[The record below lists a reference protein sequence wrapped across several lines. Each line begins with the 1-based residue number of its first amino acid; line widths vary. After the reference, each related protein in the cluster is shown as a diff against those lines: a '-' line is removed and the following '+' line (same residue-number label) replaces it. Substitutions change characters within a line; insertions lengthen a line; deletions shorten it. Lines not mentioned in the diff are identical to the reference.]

1 MTTEVHAPD
10 DYHDACEE
18 CGRAYY
24 HAQGCSR
31 DDFGER
37 SGAEPVQ
44 EDRVH
49 TAEERA
55 AQLEKRR
62 REDFRA
68 RRLRTGDWVFRGY
81 K

>member
-37 SGAEPVQ
+37 SGAPIE

-49 TAEERA
+49 TTEERA
-55 AQLEKRR
+55 AQLEKQRR
-62 REDFRA
+62 ADDRA
-68 RRLRTGDWVFRGY
+68 RRRRTGEWVFRGY